1 MEPPPQAAAVDLVA
15 VAPVAEPIDATNTES
30 AKPEL
35 VKRKTG
41 AVVSNGQSAQAA
53 KRQKLPVAAPKKA
66 AKKGTG
72 AKGQGIANLTV
83 EAVKMPYYTDAHGL
97 RHVPPYVHEFQTFAK
112 DRWVG
117 TMLLDVYCSEFAGQT
132 REYYAAAISGGRI
145 TVNSAIVSPDYKVE
159 AHDLLCHRVHRH
171 ELPVAGGAISIIAET
186 SDMLVADKPATMP
199 VHPCGAYRYNSLV
212 CILAHQLPQLAELH
226 VCHRLDRLTS
236 GLVIFAKSRTAAG
249 AMCSTIRD
257 SEATKTYLAR
267 VKGDF
272 NPAAGPAAAAQWKG
286 IGAAPAMHWR
296 ELLAKSSSSSSTS
309 SSSSSSSSISV
320 SAPIRIVS
328 YRQSLY
334 ECHPEGKAA
343 TTVVR
348 KLRYH
353 AASDTSVVEC
363 TPQQGRTHQLR
374 LHLQYL
380 GHPIAN
386 DPCYGGALFAAD
398 PVRAAAAAAARTWL
412 LERGCECKVDTGA
425 DGDDA
430 GVAADVASSS
440 ASAAA
445 VDAASA
451 DSAAATA
458 AALEAQYLADLAA
471 GYTPGESEEQFV
483 QRTCRQCFGK
493 PPDAPGTAVQPT
505 GTAAAA
511 AATATAS
518 RGASSSSSSSA
529 TDSVEPAAAT
539 AAADSSTSSSSD
551 SVAYQQQQHE
561 QQQQQWTCAEELAM
575 QALVRSPGIW
585 LHAHRYEGEDWR
597 YESALPQW
605 ATFDD

>member
-1 MEPPPQAAAVDLVA
+1 METTAAAPPQAAAINLVA
-15 VAPVAEPIDATNTES
+15 ES
-30 AKPEL
+30 AKTEH

-41 AVVSNGQSAQAA
+41 AAAGNEQPEQAA

-83 EAVKMPYYTDAHGL
+83 EAVKVSYYTDAHGL

-117 TMLLDVYCSEFAGQT
+117 TTLLDVYCSEFAGQT

-145 TVNSAIVSPDYKVE
+145 TVNNAIVSPDYKIE

-186 SDMLVADKPATMP
+186 SEMLVADKPATMP

-249 AMCSTIRD
+249 AVCSTIRD

-286 IGAAPAMHWR
+286 TGAAPAMHWR
-296 ELLAKSSSSSSTS
+296 ELPAKSNSSSSSSS
-309 SSSSSSSSISV
+309 SSGSSSSISV

-343 TTVVR
+343 TTGVR

-353 AASDTSVVEC
+353 AASDTSVIEC

-374 LHLQYL
+374 LHLQFL

-398 PVRAAAAAAARTWL
+398 PVRAAAAGAARAWL

-430 GVAADVASSS
+430 DVAADVASSS
-440 ASAAA
+440 AGAAA
-445 VDAASA
+445 VDAAGVDIA
-451 DSAAATA
+451 AATATAAATA
-458 AALEAQYLADLAA
+458 AAAAAAAAELETQYLADLAA
-471 GYTPGESEEQFV
+471 GYRPCESEQQFV

-493 PPDAPGTAVQPT
+493 PPDAAGTAVQPA

-511 AATATAS
+511 T
-518 RGASSSSSSSA
+518 ASSSSSSSA
-529 TDSVEPAAAT
+529 GGNIEPAAI
-539 AAADSSTSSSSD
+539 AADSISSSSSSD
-551 SVAYQQQQHE
+551 DAVQQQ
-561 QQQQQWTCAEELAM
+561 QQQQQWTCADELTM